1 MQGTLRQLTLL
12 DSKQHTKLKLDIK
25 EMPKDKEQ
33 ITSPKSLASPSFS
46 SPIKRRT
53 SISISYTPDALNKTI
68 EDITLPPKAQEN
80 MQNVLMTA
88 DAFDDTIG
96 NLDNRLNRV
105 LKKHEY
111 EYLQAYNFYVK
122 AKEAE
127 LTRAIH

>member
-1 MQGTLRQLTLL
+1 MQGTLRLLTLL
-12 DSKQHTKLKLDIK
+12 DPKQHTTLKLDIK
-25 EMPKDKEQ
+25 QMSMDRDQ
-33 ITSPKSLASPSFS
+33 ITSPKSLASPYQ
-46 SPIKRRT
+46 SPIKRHT
-53 SISISYTPDALNKTI
+53 SGSISDAINKTV
-68 EDITLPPKAQEN
+68 EDIILPQRAQEN
-80 MQNVLMTA
+80 MQNVLMTK

-96 NLDNRLNRV
+96 GLDNRLNRV